1 MTDFG
6 MFILIA
12 EAVILLL
19 CLYLGTHDVM
29 EGAGVL
35 FIPASV
41 CAVGSLAVLL
51 TGEPVLTEI
60 LVFSASGTLFGIYYM
75 LAVYLALF
83 RGNMYS
89 VMHNRRH

>member
-41 CAVGSLAVLL
+41 CAAGSLAVLL

-60 LVFSASGTLFGIYYM
+60 IVFSASGAMFGFYY
-75 LAVYLALF
+75 LLCVYLALF
-83 RGNMYS
+83 RGSMYA
-89 VMHNRRH
+89 VMHGRG